1 MVQPRA
7 RPLAGAAPGAPI
19 SLVRL
24 NDVSVRF
31 DDTPVLREA
40 FFRLENGDRVGLIG
54 KNGSGK
60 STLLKLVLDQL
71 PPSEGTVTVEDG
83 LTIGYFSQFS
93 ELDGSRSILEVLNDV
108 FAEVHAVQAE
118 LASIEEAMGTE
129 EDADAL
135 DRLVQRQSELFEDM
149 ERLDGWDVDR
159 QIDVALTKLGFTDAH
174 RTCPIDS
181 LSGGWRNRV
190 SLAKIL
196 LEKPDILL
204 FDEPTNYLDV
214 AGVEWVEN
222 WFGSF
227 HGAAIVVSHDR
238 AFLDAVVTRIVE
250 VDNHHLHEY
259 SGNFA
264 AYVVEKQLRFKTLQ
278 KQFVHEAELLAYEAE
293 GIASRREAARAKNK
307 KLGKRLARVRKSKGP
322 RPVDQIL
329 TEIYGGLHM
338 KESLCEVRG
347 LSKAYGDNVL
357 FSDVDLDIR
366 RRQRI
371 AVIGPNGSGKS
382 TLLRCLTG
390 VEEPDAGTVTW
401 ARGQTMVSYNQM
413 LDELDPTDTVTHAV
427 NALPDS
433 LALTATRKA
442 VGRFLTMFQF
452 SELDRKA
459 RIGTLSGGQR
469 ARVAMAQCL
478 LSGASVLVL
487 DEPTNHLDVTSSQ
500 VMERALVHF
509 PGAVVVVSH
518 DRFFIDKVATRHVLF
533 RAEGAAPGE
542 VRIQGA

>member
-1 MVQPRA
+1 
-7 RPLAGAAPGAPI
+7 
-19 SLVRL
+19 
-24 NDVSVRF
+24 
-31 DDTPVLREA
+31 
-40 FFRLENGDRVGLIG
+40 
-54 KNGSGK
+54 
-60 STLLKLVLDQL
+60 
-71 PPSEGTVTVEDG
+71 
-83 LTIGYFSQFS
+83 
-93 ELDGSRSILEVLNDV
+93 V
-108 FAEVHAVQAE
+108 FAEVHGVQAE

-129 EDADAL
+129 EDPDAL

-159 QIDVALTKLGFTDAH
+159 QIDVALTKLGFSEAH

-181 LSGGWRNRV
+181 LSGGWRNRA

-214 AGVEWVEN
+214 AGVEWVES
-222 WFGSF
+222 WFANF

-264 AYVVEKQLRFKTLQ
+264 SYVVEKQLRFKTLQ

-293 GIASRREAARAKNK
+293 GIASRREAARSKNK
-307 KLGKRLARVRKSKGP
+307 KLGKRLAKVRKSRGP

-347 LSKAYGDNVL
+347 LAKAYGDNQL
-357 FSDVDLDIR
+357 FADVDFDIR

-382 TLLRCLTG
+382 TLLRVLTG
-390 VEEPDAGTVTW
+390 VEEPDAGKVTW
-401 ARGQTMVSYNQM
+401 ARGQSMVSYNQM
-413 LDELDPTDTVTHAV
+413 LEELDPTDTVSHAV

-518 DRFFIDKVATRHVLF
+518 DRFFIDKVATRHILF

-542 VRIQGA
+542 LRIQGA